1 VAIELARIDPAFFI
15 SHVGLLNP
23 CFLILPLVIADLRI
37 GAEVWLEYVRNSP
50 ATVIF
55 IRVFPT
61 DPNKDRCSRWKS
73 GRTDDNATSN
83 DFWW

>member
-37 GAEVWLEYVRNSP
+37 GAEVWLKYVRNSP
-50 ATVIF
+50 ATIIF
-55 IRVFPT
+55 I
-61 DPNKDRCSRWKS
+61 
-73 GRTDDNATSN
+73 
-83 DFWW
+83 

>member
-1 VAIELARIDPAFFI
+1 VAIELAKIDPAFLI

-55 IRVFPT
+55 IRVFLLIQIRIDVP
-61 DPNKDRCSRWKS
+61 DGRA